1 MIDIITATVVFPISE
16 PPASE
21 SVLLSCSLDSSLLMK
36 LVQKASNNGV
46 IHMSDSC
53 VAIHAGPAA
62 DFCRAKPEALEMRV
76 AEHVQDGFLQIE
88 LTDAS

>member
-1 MIDIITATVVFPISE
+1 M
-16 PPASE
+16 
-21 SVLLSCSLDSSLLMK
+21 LSCLLDSSLLMK
-36 LVQKASNNGV
+36 LVQKAGNNGV
-46 IHMSDSC
+46 IHVSDSC

-62 DFCRAKPEALEMRV
+62 DFCRAKPETFEVRI